1 MTVARGYK
9 AAATVDFE
17 SAYNTAPTTKK
28 GYVLPIIKNEIE
40 LKQTQITSD
49 TITGNRNDVMSALG
63 RISVEGTVTVPAD
76 YRAIG
81 YWLRGQFGGPTTT
94 GTAAPYS
101 HAFGVVDNQPSM
113 IIDKAFPDLGQYLRY
128 HGCKINTS
136 KWSFGDDKEM
146 TVELAVI
153 GALRETATE
162 AYNAS
167 ATSIVGLPISQ
178 NHTYV
183 KIGGTASSIIS
194 NGDFTLDSQLDAD
207 KGYTVGSNGIRTDV
221 IEGIMKA
228 SGNIE
233 ALFTDTS
240 FLTLADTNAKTSLE
254 IGFQMNASTS
264 LAFLFPEVQI
274 EPHDVPIDGPGGVS
288 AKFAW
293 KAFLQSD
300 SKKSLVQITLK
311 NDVGAY
317 V

>member
-17 SAYNTAPTTKK
+17 SAYNTAPITKK
-28 GYVLPIIKNEIE
+28 GYILPIIKNEIE
-40 LKQTQITSD
+40 HKQTQITSD
-49 TITGNRNDVMSALG
+49 TITGTRNDVMSALG
-63 RISVEGTVTVPAD
+63 RISEEGTVTVPAD

-81 YWLRGQFGGPTTT
+81 YWLRAQFGAPTTT

-101 HAFGVVDNQPSM
+101 HAFKVVDDQPSL
-113 IIDKAFPDLGQYLRY
+113 IIDKAFPDIGQYLRY
-128 HGCKINTS
+128 HGCKINTA

-146 TVELAVI
+146 TVELAIV
-153 GALRETATE
+153 GALRETATA

-167 ATSIVGLPISQ
+167 ATTIAANPISQ

-183 KIGGTASSIIS
+183 KIGGTASAIIS
-194 NGDFTLDSQLDAD
+194 SGDFTFDSQLDTS
-207 KGYTVGSNGIRTDV
+207 KGYTVGANGIRTALP
-221 IEGIMKA
+221 EGIMKA

-254 IGFQMNASTS
+254 IGFSLNASTS
-264 LAFLFPEVQI
+264 LAFLFPEVQL

-293 KAFLQSD
+293 KAFYQSD
-300 SKKSLVQITLK
+300 SGKSLVQITLK